1 MKRIVIYILLCIIII
16 FCIYF
21 IFKIEIHH
29 EKNELNTL
37 GKVSED
43 TILPIPDRIIYKNQ
57 NDQYV
62 IILQENEE
70 CQFIYNE
77 LYRRITNII
86 DGKVYTENE
95 ITKMQEN
102 GSFIEFDYNTK
113 SKNFVFMLEEPEIGI
128 IKRFTDS
135 GQIITTTLSDKEDL
149 IKKVE
154 NWTKSSIKYD
164 FHYEKNYTVNNVL
177 DELPYNLEVKEVKPG
192 VYQEI
197 IQYNELDY
205 TNAIQ
210 NLGIDISENVLEFD
224 SNKET
229 VVITLSKYEMKN
241 ITQNIGNIKY
251 EFGEYQDKYSIN
263 VLVVSKIVNT
273 NCIYYYIPNA
283 NSSTSATTENLN
295 KSNDECAAP
304 HYIENNKYYSNF
316 NNQKLEI
323 ISKEKACDIAD
334 MEAKNEKYQYQP
346 WEAEFYSRGKDKKD
360 SASVELI
367 LGLSEISKL
376 YHWNEEWK
384 LSDYENKL
392 MWKVRL
398 FDENDPLT
406 NLYIYVDAINGNI
419 IGAGNISD

>member
-29 EKNELNTL
+29 EKNELNAL

-62 IILQENEE
+62 IILQKNEE

-149 IKKVE
+149 KRLIQEFTIEPPKY
-154 NWTKSSIKYD
+154 KSR
-164 FHYEKNYTVNNVL
+164 
-177 DELPYNLEVKEVKPG
+177 
-192 VYQEI
+192 
-197 IQYNELDY
+197 
-205 TNAIQ
+205 A
-210 NLGIDISENVLEFD
+210 
-224 SNKET
+224 
-229 VVITLSKYEMKN
+229 VIVPHAGY
-241 ITQNIGNIKY
+241 
-251 EFGEYQDKYSIN
+251 KYSGRLAAEGIQH
-263 VLVVSKIVNT
+263 L
-273 NCIYYYIPNA
+273 
-283 NSSTSATTENLN
+283 
-295 KSNDECAAP
+295 KSD
-304 HYIENNKYYSNF
+304 
-316 NNQKLEI
+316 
-323 ISKEKACDIAD
+323 
-334 MEAKNEKYQYQP
+334 AK
-346 WEAEFYSRGKDKKD
+346 R
-360 SASVELI
+360 
-367 LGLSEISKL
+367 
-376 YHWNEEWK
+376 
-384 LSDYENKL
+384 
-392 MWKVRL
+392 
-398 FDENDPLT
+398 
-406 NLYIYVDAINGNI
+406 
-419 IGAGNISD
+419 